1 MQVCNYGILYTYT
14 PTHPMRQEMLL
25 IRPESLSTSQGNK
38 SEVELE
44 PKTSASNCNTWATT
58 CIGRRIVHNE
68 SYKRLNF
75 IQLKSHVKTLPVL
88 RITGRMSVANLLY
101 LTGQIQAFL
110 VTFQVQFTV
119 IHVVWVHGHHIS
131 GRLSL
136 QVSSEVLYCRHS
148 ISDITSSP
156 D

>member
-1 MQVCNYGILYTYT
+1 MLWSVGRFNTAVYIQGTVRNASMQLWHSLH

-25 IRPESLSTSQGNK
+25 IRPDSLSTSQRNK
-38 SEVELE
+38 SEVDLE
-44 PKTSASNCNTWATT
+44 SKTSASNCNTWATT
-58 CIGRRIVHNE
+58 CIGRRVVHNE

-75 IQLKSHVKTLPVL
+75 IQLKSQVKTLPVL
-88 RITGRMSVANLLY
+88 RITGHMSVANLLY

-136 QVSSEVLYCRHS
+136 
-148 ISDITSSP
+148 
-156 D
+156 